1 MSEQALQSKILRYL
15 KKHGYKSIKTIMVSV
30 KGTSDIL
37 ACSPT
42 GLYVAIEVKAP
53 GKMNT
58 VSPLQKHF
66 IKEINKRGGLAFAT
80 DNYKEFIKRI
90 NNGKV

>member
-1 MSEQALQSKILRYL
+1 MSEQVLQSKILQYL
-15 KKHGYKSIKTIMVSV
+15 KNHGYKSIKTIMTSV
-30 KGTSDIL
+30 KGTSDII
-37 ACSPT
+37 ACSPN

-53 GKMNT
+53 GKMST

-90 NNGKV
+90 NNGKT